1 MASRYNAEELNKLK
15 SSQLVEIILTMQ
27 EQQDKLNE
35 NLEKLIE
42 AIRVADQQRFGR
54 RTERLDQ
61 ICGQLS
67 LFNEAEA
74 YAEEAGPE
82 PDGDEVVITVSK
94 RKKQVGK
101 REEDFKD
108 LPHEPHDH
116 KLTDEQLDAF
126 FGKGCWRR
134 MTPDKYIRVRCQPAV
149 YTVED
154 HTVEVAVGT
163 KGDHQDEFLRG
174 DRPKDLLRNSVV
186 TPSLMA
192 AIMNAKYVNAVPL
205 YRLENEF
212 RYNGLNIPRQN
223 MANWVI
229 RCSEKYF
236 GPLISLMKEELLS
249 EDVTQCDETTV
260 QVINDN
266 DPDDPADQKGSPGHN
281 NYMWIHH
288 SCEFNRERPIILY
301 EYQRGRGHEIPLEY
315 YKGYKGILMTDGLQQ
330 YHKLEDLLGLTSANC
345 WAHARR
351 DFADAIKA
359 IGKTNPNV
367 IKRSLAYQ
375 ALEKIKTIFKLEEPL
390 KELSAEERLKERQK
404 TIASLV
410 DEYFKWVKERL
421 ADTSVLP
428 KGKTAEGLNYS
439 VNQEKYLRV
448 FLTNGNV
455 PLDNSACER
464 SAKNFAVGRK
474 NWLIIDSVKGA
485 KASADVYSICETAKA
500 NNLNPYYYL
509 EHLLTELP
517 KLVIDKEGNMDT
529 TQLDRLLPWSD
540 SLPEKCH
547 KPRR

>member
-1 MASRYNAEELNKLK
+1 MALRYSADELNSLK
-15 SSQLVEIILTMQ
+15 TDQLVGIILTMQ

-35 NLEKLIE
+35 NIERLIE
-42 AIRVADQQRFGR
+42 QIRISDQFRFGR

-61 ICGQLS
+61 IAGQYS

-82 PDGDEVVITVSK
+82 PDAEEVIITVSQ
-94 RKKQVGK
+94 KKKKSGK

-108 LPHEPHDH
+108 LPHEKHEH
-116 KLTDEQLDAF
+116 KLTDQQLDEF
-126 FGKGCWRR
+126 FGAGCWRR
-134 MTPDKYIRVRCQPAV
+134 MKPDTYIRVRCQPAV

-154 HTVEVAVGT
+154 HAVDVAVGT
-163 KGDHQDEFLRG
+163 RGDHQDEFLRG

-186 TPSLMA
+186 TPSLLA

-212 RYNGLNIPRQN
+212 RYNGVNIPRQN

-236 GPLISLMKEELLS
+236 GPLIELMKKELLK
-249 EDVTQCDETTV
+249 EDVTQSDETTV

-266 DPDDPADQKGSPGHN
+266 NPDDPNDKKGSPGHK

-288 SCEFNRERPIILY
+288 SCEFNDKRPVILY
-301 EYQRGRGHEIPLEY
+301 EYQRGRSHTIPLEY
-315 YKGYKGILMTDGLQQ
+315 YKDYKGILVTDGLRQ
-330 YHKLEDLLGLTSANC
+330 YHMLEDKIEGLINANC

-351 DFADAIKA
+351 DFADAVKA
-359 IGKTNPNV
+359 LDKINSQAVLHST
-367 IKRSLAYQ
+367 AYQ
-375 ALEKIKTIFKLEEPL
+375 ALVRIKGIYKLEETL
-390 KELSAEERLKERQK
+390 RGLSPEERLEERK
-404 TIASLV
+404 KAIAPLV
-410 DEYFKWVKERL
+410 DEYFSWVKERL
-421 ADTSVLP
+421 RDTSVLP
-428 KGKTAEGLNYS
+428 KGKTADGLNYS

-455 PLDNSACER
+455 PIDNSACER

-485 KASADVYSICETAKA
+485 AASANVYSICETAKA
-500 NNLNPYYYL
+500 NGLNPYYYL
-509 EHLLTELP
+509 EYILTELA
-517 KLVIDKEGNMDT
+517 KLTDRAGNMDI

-540 SLPEKCH
+540 NLPDKCH

>member
-1 MASRYNAEELNKLK
+1 MASRYNADELNKLN

-27 EQQDKLNE
+27 EQQDRLNANIE
-35 NLEKLIE
+35 ELLE
-42 AIRVADQQRFGR
+42 AIRIANQHRFGR

-74 YAEEAGPE
+74 YAEEAEPE
-82 PDGDEVVITVSK
+82 PDADEVIITVSK
-94 RKKQVGK
+94 RKKQAGK

-108 LPHEPHDH
+108 LPREPHEH

-126 FGKGCWRR
+126 FGAGCWRR
-134 MTPDKYIRVRCQPAV
+134 MKPDTYIRVRCQPAV

-174 DRPKDLLRNSVV
+174 DRPKDLLRNSIV

-229 RCSEKYF
+229 RCAEKYLP
-236 GPLISLMKEELLS
+236 PLISLMKKELLS
-249 EDVTQCDETTV
+249 WDVTQCDETTV

-266 DPDDPADQKGSPGHN
+266 DPDDPMDQKGNPGHK

-288 SCEFNRERPIILY
+288 SCEFNHERPVILY
-301 EYQRGRGHEIPLEY
+301 EYQRGRGHEIPLGY
-315 YKGYKGILMTDGLQQ
+315 YKGYTGILLTDGLQQ
-330 YHKLEDLLGLTSANC
+330 YHMLENLIGLTNANC

-359 IGKTNPNV
+359 IGKTNQNA
-367 IKRSLAYQ
+367 IKRSVAYQ
-375 ALEKIKTIFKLEEPL
+375 ALERIKTIFKLEEPL
-390 KELSAEERLKERQK
+390 KELSAQERLKERQK
-404 TIASLV
+404 TIAPLV
-410 DEYFKWVKERL
+410 KEYFEWVKGRL

-428 KGKTAEGLNYS
+428 KSKTADGLKYS
-439 VNQEKYLRV
+439 INQEKHLKV

-474 NWLIIDSVKGA
+474 NWQIIESVKGA
-485 KASADVYSICETAKA
+485 KASADIYSICETAKA

-509 EHLLTELP
+509 EFILTELP